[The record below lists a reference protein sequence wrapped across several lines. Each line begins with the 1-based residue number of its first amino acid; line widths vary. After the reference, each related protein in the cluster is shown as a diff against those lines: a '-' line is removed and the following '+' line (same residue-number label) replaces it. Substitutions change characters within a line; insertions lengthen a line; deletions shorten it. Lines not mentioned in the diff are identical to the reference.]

1 MSALKGIIVLDLSRG
16 KSGAVSSMFLAD
28 NGARV
33 IRVLDNS
40 NEDVLK
46 ISEDEKF
53 YQTEFSFFNRGKELL
68 KIKHF

>member
-46 ISEDEKF
+46 ICLVHLNVQK
-53 YQTEFSFFNRGKELL
+53 RGLM
-68 KIKHF
+68 